1 MVLLLR
7 STSGVFLYL
16 GPCCYSAVGS
26 VQWVRGVGSGTH
38 LFKETSSGVETDITG
53 SSETNASRPDP
64 SSKVK
69 K

>member
-38 LFKETSSGVETDITG
+38 LFKETSSGVDG
-53 SSETNASRPDP
+53 
-64 SSKVK
+64 
-69 K
+69 